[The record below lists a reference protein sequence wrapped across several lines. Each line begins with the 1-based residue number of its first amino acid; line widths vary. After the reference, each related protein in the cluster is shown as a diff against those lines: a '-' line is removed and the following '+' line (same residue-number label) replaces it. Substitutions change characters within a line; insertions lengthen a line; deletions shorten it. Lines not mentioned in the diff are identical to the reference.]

1 MKVAKRLDIF
11 LVLFSV
17 IGAIW
22 TWSTKQSLIGYIATG
37 TFLFAAIL
45 SVMAYFKH
53 SLR

>member
-1 MKVAKRLDIF
+1 MKIVNRLDLF

-22 TWSTKQSLIGYIATG
+22 TWNTKQSIIGHIATG

-45 SVMAYFKH
+45 SVLAYFKH